1 MMELYDKRDANFPRL
16 KTDRL
21 FVDFGTRY
29 ALRGETDRL
38 IRFMEQV
45 QLKDAAL
52 WALVVNQFRSNVDD
66 HDKGWR
72 CEYFGKLMRGGC
84 FVWSYTRDQ
93 ALMETLTA
101 AVKDMLTTQDGLG
114 RFSTYSTQAE
124 FDGWDLWGRKYVLLG
139 FQYFLE
145 ICTDGALNKHLVEA
159 MTAHADY
166 ILKHI
171 GPGKLE
177 ITKASN
183 FWKGLNSATILEP
196 MVRLYTI
203 TGEQRYLDFARYVV
217 ESGGIEGGDLIALAL
232 ENKLMPSQYPVT
244 KAYEMMSFFEGVLE
258 YYRITGEEK
267 YRRAVENFAEAVAEH
282 EISVI
287 GCAGCTHELFDHTA
301 RRQTDSANMII
312 MQETC
317 VTVTWMKLCFQLL
330 CLGGE
335 SRHADRI
342 ELSAYNALFGSVNTE
357 GVTKNNG
364 FPFDSYSPLLPNK
377 RGRGTGGFK
386 VMEDGKTYGCCV
398 AIGACGLGLVPKA
411 TCLTRKDG
419 LALSLY
425 ADGEIETRLADGTAV
440 KLVITGGYPVNGDI
454 CITVDPETD
463 TEFVLAVRIPGWSE
477 QTALTV
483 NGETVPVEAGTYAEI
498 LRNWRSGDAV
508 RLSLDM
514 RTRQQVQD
522 GFVSFRR
529 GPLVLARDARLG
541 EDVFGDASVL
551 LEEDGSVQTAPSQTA
566 TFPVLLEQK
575 LLQPYGGQ
583 LTVID
588 YASAGKTW
596 DYDSLTAAWMPRH
609 GG

>member
-1 MMELYDKRDANFPRL
+1 MSVLYEKKNANAPRL
-16 KTDRL
+16 LKDQL

-29 ALRGETDRL
+29 ALKGETDRL
-38 IRFMEQV
+38 IRFMERV

-84 FVWSYTRDQ
+84 FVWSYTRDE
-93 ALMETLTA
+93 ALLETLTA
-101 AVKDMLTTQDGLG
+101 AVKDMLTTQDALG

-145 ICTDGALNKHLVEA
+145 ICADEALKAQLVAA
-159 MTAHADY
+159 MVAHADY
-166 ILKHI
+166 ILAHI

-203 TGEQRYLDFARYVV
+203 TGESRYLDFARYVV
-217 ESGGIEGGDLIALAL
+217 ESGGIETGDLIALAL

-301 RRQTDSANMII
+301 KRQTDSANMII

-330 CLGGE
+330 CLDGE

-342 ELSAYNALFGSVNTE
+342 ELSAYNALFGAVNTE

-425 ADGEIETRLADGTAV
+425 ADGEIETKLADGTAV
-440 KLVITGGYPVNGDI
+440 KLIITGGYPVNGDI
-454 CITVDPETD
+454 CVNVYPEKD

-483 NGETVPVEAGTYAEI
+483 NGEAISAESGTYVEI
-498 LRNWRSGDAV
+498 ARAWRSGDTV
-508 RLSLDM
+508 RLTLDM
-514 RTRQQVQD
+514 RTRQQVQE

-541 EDVFGDASVL
+541 EDVFGDARVL

-583 LTVID
+583 FTVID